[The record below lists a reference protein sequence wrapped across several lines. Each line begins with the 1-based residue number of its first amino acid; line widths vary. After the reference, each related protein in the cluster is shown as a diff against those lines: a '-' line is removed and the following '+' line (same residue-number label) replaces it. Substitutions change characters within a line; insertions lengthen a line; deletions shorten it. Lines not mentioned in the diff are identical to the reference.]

1 MSDKKKKS
9 TQTIHNNDKKVNH
22 PEPKKV
28 TTSKAAT
35 TKTVATTKTAKA
47 TASKTTAT
55 KTATAPKKAAPTK
68 KPTSS
73 PKKPAV
79 KTAVKKTAPL
89 SATPLSKSDKSTK
102 SASPKT
108 VSSKVKTIKQKSKPA
123 AKSVAK
129 PSKTTSAPA
138 KTTPSKATSAP
149 SLKKAQNQTAK
160 PATAPKK
167 TSLNPPAKNFIPE
180 KSKAKAKQS
189 VHTKKTTKVSA
200 KKSKKDTVIE
210 IEIESI
216 EEKIEI
222 EKDLESLNA
231 EDMMLDLEHVDIFE
245 ETGAEIDEKLPKK
258 ADHKKMVDRLKALPE
273 FNYLIK
279 THEDGDAISYDE
291 IMDLMEDVNLTP
303 EEMDLMYSMLED
315 QGIDYGDRVLAEKSE
330 SKEAEETDE
339 FILEEEEV
347 DLKDPIKMY
356 LKEIGKIPLLTFD
369 EEIALAK
376 RIEADEIEAKQKLIE
391 SNLRLVVSI
400 AKKYTGHSLSFLD
413 LVQEGN
419 VGLIRAVEKYDYR
432 RGFRFST
439 YASWWIRQAVTRALA
454 DQSRVIRVPVHMVES
469 INKIQRAER
478 QLYQVLGR
486 EPSHDEIS
494 KRLEMPVKKVREYL
508 KVSQE
513 PISLE
518 TPLGSD
524 KDNRLGDFVE
534 DKRVSSPEEKVID
547 EHFNLQL
554 YEVLNQL
561 TSREREI
568 LILRFGLFNIR
579 PHTLEDVGKIYNV
592 TRERIRQIEAKAI
605 KKLQMDMKAK
615 LEES

>member
-1 MSDKKKKS
+1 LSDNKKKQPTTVKTTKKVEKKPAEKT
-9 TQTIHNNDKKVNH
+9 TQTASS
-22 PEPKKV
+22 
-28 TTSKAAT
+28 SKPAPSS
-35 TKTVATTKTAKA
+35 AK
-47 TASKTTAT
+47 
-55 KTATAPKKAAPTK
+55 K

-73 PKKPAV
+73 SKQKKNPVSASKSISKKPA
-79 KTAVKKTAPL
+79 
-89 SATPLSKSDKSTK
+89 
-102 SASPKT
+102 
-108 VSSKVKTIKQKSKPA
+108 
-123 AKSVAK
+123 
-129 PSKTTSAPA
+129 
-138 KTTPSKATSAP
+138 
-149 SLKKAQNQTAK
+149 N
-160 PATAPKK
+160 
-167 TSLNPPAKNFIPE
+167 
-180 KSKAKAKQS
+180 
-189 VHTKKTTKVSA
+189 TKKTTTISKKAEPKKPIAKKPEQKKSVQSAKPTPAAKTIQKTQPKSVKTTIKTAKTTVNQVNTKSNQKKVSKTTLKTQTTKTITLDNHPEDHDPA
-200 KKSKKDTVIE
+200 MELDLDAMA
-210 IEIESI
+210 
-216 EEKIEI
+216 EKLELD
-222 EKDLESLNA
+222 KDLEALQS
-231 EDMMLDLEHVDIFE
+231 EEIIIDLEHVELFE
-245 ETGAEIDEKLPKK
+245 ETNVEIDDKLPKK
-258 ADHKKMVDRLKALPE
+258 IDHKKMVDRLKALPE

-303 EEMDLMYSMLED
+303 EEMDLMYTMLED
-315 QGIDYGDRVLAEKSE
+315 HGIDYGDRDTVEKSE
-330 SKEAEETDE
+330 TKEAEETDE

-356 LKEIGKIPLLTFD
+356 LKEIGKIPLLSFE

-615 LEES
+615 MEES

>member
-1 MSDKKKKS
+1 MSNNKKKKTS
-9 TQTIHNNDKKVNH
+9 T
-22 PEPKKV
+22 
-28 TTSKAAT
+28 
-35 TKTVATTKTAKA
+35 
-47 TASKTTAT
+47 
-55 KTATAPKKAAPTK
+55 
-68 KPTSS
+68 
-73 PKKPAV
+73 
-79 KTAVKKTAPL
+79 
-89 SATPLSKSDKSTK
+89 
-102 SASPKT
+102 
-108 VSSKVKTIKQKSKPA
+108 VKTIKKEEQKPIKKTTQKAPVSQQKKKTATTTTSVKPKGSTSSNPSLSKTSTKKPVNKKNSTTLTKKGESKKPNQLAKKPA
-123 AKSVAK
+123 SKQKDITKKTMAATHIESSLPPTPKTQTKAV
-129 PSKTTSAPA
+129 KTTIKTA
-138 KTTPSKATSAP
+138 KTTLSKLKAKTNEKKVVKTTLKTQTIKTVLLETNPEDHDP
-149 SLKKAQNQTAK
+149 SLDID
-160 PATAPKK
+160 
-167 TSLNPPAKNFIPE
+167 L
-180 KSKAKAKQS
+180 
-189 VHTKKTTKVSA
+189 
-200 KKSKKDTVIE
+200 DTM
-210 IEIESI
+210 
-216 EEKIEI
+216 EEKLEI
-222 EKDLESLNA
+222 EKDLEALQT
-231 EDMMLDLEHVDIFE
+231 EEIIIDLEHVELFE
-245 ETGAEIDEKLPKK
+245 ESSVEIDDKLPKK
-258 ADHKKMVDRLKALPE
+258 VDHKKMVDRLKALPE

-303 EEMDLMYSMLED
+303 EEMDLMYTMLED
-315 QGIDYGDRVLAEKSE
+315 HGIDYGEREAVEKSE
-330 SKEAEETDE
+330 TKEAEETDE

-356 LKEIGKIPLLTFD
+356 LKEIGKIPLLSFE

-547 EHFNLQL
+547 DHFNLQL

-615 LEES
+615 MEEG

>member
-1 MSDKKKKS
+1 LSDNKKKQPNTVKTTKKVEKKPAEKT
-9 TQTIHNNDKKVNH
+9 TQTASS
-22 PEPKKV
+22 
-28 TTSKAAT
+28 SKPAPSS
-35 TKTVATTKTAKA
+35 AK
-47 TASKTTAT
+47 
-55 KTATAPKKAAPTK
+55 K

-73 PKKPAV
+73 SQQKKNPVSASKSISKKPA
-79 KTAVKKTAPL
+79 
-89 SATPLSKSDKSTK
+89 
-102 SASPKT
+102 
-108 VSSKVKTIKQKSKPA
+108 
-123 AKSVAK
+123 
-129 PSKTTSAPA
+129 
-138 KTTPSKATSAP
+138 
-149 SLKKAQNQTAK
+149 N
-160 PATAPKK
+160 
-167 TSLNPPAKNFIPE
+167 
-180 KSKAKAKQS
+180 
-189 VHTKKTTKVSA
+189 TKKTTTISKKAEPKKPIAKKPEQKKSVQSAKPTPAAKTIQKTQPKSVKTTIKTAKTTVNQVNTKSNQKKVSKTTLKTQTTKTITLDNHPEDHDPA
-200 KKSKKDTVIE
+200 MELDLDAMA
-210 IEIESI
+210 
-216 EEKIEI
+216 EKLELD
-222 EKDLESLNA
+222 KDLEALQS
-231 EDMMLDLEHVDIFE
+231 EEIIIDLEHVELFE
-245 ETGAEIDEKLPKK
+245 ETNVEIDDKLPKK
-258 ADHKKMVDRLKALPE
+258 IDHKKMVDRLKALPE

-303 EEMDLMYSMLED
+303 EEMDLMYTMLED
-315 QGIDYGDRVLAEKSE
+315 HGIDYGDRDTVEKSE
-330 SKEAEETDE
+330 TKEAEETDE

-356 LKEIGKIPLLTFD
+356 LKEIGKIPLLSFE

-419 VGLIRAVEKYDYR
+419 VGLIRAAEKYDYR

-615 LEES
+615 MEES

>member
-1 MSDKKKKS
+1 MSDNKKKQPTTVKTTKKVEKKPAEKT
-9 TQTIHNNDKKVNH
+9 TQTAS
-22 PEPKKV
+22 
-28 TTSKAAT
+28 SKPAPSS
-35 TKTVATTKTAKA
+35 AK
-47 TASKTTAT
+47 
-55 KTATAPKKAAPTK
+55 K

-73 PKKPAV
+73 SQQKKNPVSASKSISKKPA
-79 KTAVKKTAPL
+79 
-89 SATPLSKSDKSTK
+89 
-102 SASPKT
+102 
-108 VSSKVKTIKQKSKPA
+108 
-123 AKSVAK
+123 
-129 PSKTTSAPA
+129 
-138 KTTPSKATSAP
+138 
-149 SLKKAQNQTAK
+149 N
-160 PATAPKK
+160 
-167 TSLNPPAKNFIPE
+167 
-180 KSKAKAKQS
+180 
-189 VHTKKTTKVSA
+189 TKKTTTISKKAEPKKPVTKKPEQKKPVQSAKPTPAAKTIQKTQPKSVKTTIKTAKTTVNQVNTKSNQKKVSKTTLKTQTTKTITLDNHPEDHDPA
-200 KKSKKDTVIE
+200 MELDLDAMA
-210 IEIESI
+210 
-216 EEKIEI
+216 EKLELD
-222 EKDLESLNA
+222 KDLEALQS
-231 EDMMLDLEHVDIFE
+231 EEIIIDLEHVELFE
-245 ETGAEIDEKLPKK
+245 ETNVEIDDKLPKK
-258 ADHKKMVDRLKALPE
+258 IDQKKMVDRLKALPE

-303 EEMDLMYSMLED
+303 EEMDLMYTMLED
-315 QGIDYGDRVLAEKSE
+315 HGIDYGDRDTVEKSE
-330 SKEAEETDE
+330 TKEAEETDE

-356 LKEIGKIPLLTFD
+356 LKEIGKIPLLSFE

-615 LEES
+615 MEES